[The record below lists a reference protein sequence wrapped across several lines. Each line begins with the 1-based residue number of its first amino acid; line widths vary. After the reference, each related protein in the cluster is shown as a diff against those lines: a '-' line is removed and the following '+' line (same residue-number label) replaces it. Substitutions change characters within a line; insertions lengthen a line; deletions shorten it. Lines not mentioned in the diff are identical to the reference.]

1 MDSVGYRN
9 LRKGLNYTYKTV
21 DRTVLL
27 IDFVC
32 GDNFDEFSYS
42 SMHEL
47 KSLLPLTY
55 CVTVYKQ
62 TFGPSRRIATF
73 LNNVANIR
81 RMGLSTPTLADMYRV
96 GNLSV
101 ALPEIA
107 NELSK
112 AVNNFY
118 QKRGHFAGTTQIR
131 EIIQDRPLP
140 LYLHPMELKTLKDMI
155 NWNFNYNYITYE
167 GYTYVV
173 DIILN
178 TFDSHLGFRGRH
190 QDVSMD
196 AAFVCLQYYSTLLC
210 LHSIAGFGILV

>member
-1 MDSVGYRN
+1 MDPAGYRN
-9 LRKGLNYTYKTV
+9 LREGLNYPNTTINETV
-21 DRTVLL
+21 TLME
-27 IDFVC
+27 FVT
-32 GDNFDEFSYS
+32 GDSFNEFSYFPL
-42 SMHEL
+42 HKL
-47 KSLLPLTY
+47 KILLPLTY
-55 CVTVYKQ
+55 CATIYKQ
-62 TFGPSRRIATF
+62 SFGPPKRVTKF
-73 LNNVANIR
+73 LNTVANMT

-101 ALPEIA
+101 ASPEIA
-107 NELSK
+107 NQLSM
-112 AVNNFY
+112 VVTDFY
-118 QKRGHFAGTTQIR
+118 QKRSHFSGTTQIR
-131 EIIQDRPLP
+131 DIIQDRALP